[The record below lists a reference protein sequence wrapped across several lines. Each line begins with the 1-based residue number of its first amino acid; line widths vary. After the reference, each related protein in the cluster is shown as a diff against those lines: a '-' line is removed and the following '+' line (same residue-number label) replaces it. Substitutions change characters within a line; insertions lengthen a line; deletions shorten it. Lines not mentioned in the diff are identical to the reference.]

1 MRSCLNRLV
10 AMLFSVAFLWLDVRD
25 SWRPLAR
32 CRISELLARRERRGG
47 GRAPLQPAHIP
58 RRAFPPPPAGCAL
71 SGQPPAVSSPPRL
84 CPVILFGWDGL
95 PSRHG
100 VAQPR
105 GD

>member
-47 GRAPLQPAHIP
+47 GRGPLPPPKFPLQL
-58 RRAFPPPPAGCAL
+58 FPPPPAVEPLAAPPPRAL
-71 SGQPPAVSSPPRL
+71 SPRPLPPLLFFLGGRPPRL
-84 CPVILFGWDGL
+84 P
-95 PSRHG
+95 
-100 VAQPR
+100 A
-105 GD
+105 